1 MLHDSDHRNLAK
13 FAMSLIYSVEDFSG
27 LGVLL
32 DGISSI
38 IQVWIYSYMIESYP
52 LLIPNLP
59 KPTKPS

>member
-32 DGISSI
+32 DGISCDIWSEL
-38 IQVWIYSYMIESYP
+38 V
-52 LLIPNLP
+52 LTV
-59 KPTKPS
+59 K